1 MEFHLLQMSIKAMC
15 AAVRPTMTEYVKK
28 YRGRINLHATVSYK
42 TIAHTIIVEILA
54 KQGNIFFHNLAH
66 KIN

>member
-28 YRGRINLHATVSYK
+28 YRVRINLHATVCTLPVKSSRTLSK
-42 TIAHTIIVEILA
+42 NVL
-54 KQGNIFFHNLAH
+54 FS
-66 KIN
+66 

>member
-28 YRGRINLHATVSYK
+28 YRVRINLHATVQLTY
-42 TIAHTIIVEILA
+42 
-54 KQGNIFFHNLAH
+54 
-66 KIN
+66 INPCFLTHSNKLI

>member
-28 YRGRINLHATVSYK
+28 YRVQINLHATVFTCLLQ
-42 TIAHTIIVEILA
+42 TIV
-54 KQGNIFFHNLAH
+54 K
-66 KIN
+66 